1 MTNLREVLEKK
12 TRKELAYLLG
22 LAFYQQKK
30 RLGEWYTD
38 KSHIKEV
45 ADKAYKGKL
54 YQAKTESEMIEK
66 ILMKGDR
73 STYNITIFLQKDSG
87 TRMFNKKGIKV

>member
-1 MTNLREVLEKK
+1 MTNLREILEKK

-30 RLGEWYTD
+30 RLGEWYAD

-45 ADKAYKGKL
+45 ADKAFKGKL
-54 YQAKTESEMIEK
+54 YQAKTEPEMIEK
-66 ILMKGDR
+66 ILGSIYSGDLR
-73 STYNITIFLQKDSG
+73 PEQI
-87 TRMFNKKGIKV
+87 